1 MNLLSRSKMPSDYK
15 LSPSDSEEFLWTEK
29 GTLYSKEY
37 DDVYFA
43 DGKGTDETEYVF
55 LEGSGFA
62 EKLNELNTDDIPPM
76 AYATSLKNVFRE
88 DKQESS
94 FSRQEILELSP
105 SSTNGFF
112 KVPKILE

>member
-1 MNLLSRSKMPSDYK
+1 MNISIKQIEQVARLSRII
-15 LSPSDSEEFLWTEK
+15 L
-29 GTLYSKEY
+29 
-37 DDVYFA
+37 
-43 DGKGTDETEYVF
+43 TDEEKDIFREQLTDILGYI
-55 LEGSGFA
+55 
-62 EKLNELNTDDIPPM
+62 EKLNELDTDDVQPM

-94 FSRQEILELSP
+94 FARQEILELSP